1 MPPPPAAFVPID
13 TASVRP
19 QHAQAFD
26 FIGRAKFSCE
36 AGELRV
42 LREETR
48 TWIEGDTDGDGT
60 ADLLIRLDGSMG
72 LKEAVFEL

>member
-1 MPPPPAAFVPID
+1 
-13 TASVRP
+13 
-19 QHAQAFD
+19 
-26 FIGRAKFSCE
+26 
-36 AGELRV
+36 LRV

-72 LKEAVFEL
+72 LKQAVFEL